1 MKGALAVMIE
11 LVLAR
16 APYAALFFPREELP
30 SAESALTPLLER
42 SRARTPTSWS

>member
-1 MKGALAVMIE
+1 MIE

-30 SAESALTPLLER
+30 VDRVSALTPLL
-42 SRARTPTSWS
+42 RARDAATTTSSS